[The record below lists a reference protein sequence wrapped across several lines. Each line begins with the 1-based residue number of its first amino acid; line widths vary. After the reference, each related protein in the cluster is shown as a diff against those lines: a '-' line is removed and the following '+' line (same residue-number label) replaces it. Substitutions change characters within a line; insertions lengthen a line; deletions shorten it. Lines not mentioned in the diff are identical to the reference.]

1 MRVTDE
7 STWQAQVAELVASG
21 EIGQAF
27 LQFLEVWVEE
37 AEELMSSRMVSG
49 DPMFS
54 WVAIREALPLAEE
67 KLGRHGTVY
76 LGQML
81 VLIASHWVHGAS
93 MSQGFGPIEMR
104 LMEDVLLWK
113 LTDLEAEAAQ
123 HGETP

>member
-1 MRVTDE
+1 MRVVDE
-7 STWQAQVAELVASG
+7 STWQAQVAEIVADG

-27 LQFLEVWVEE
+27 LQFLETWVEE

-49 DPMFS
+49 EPMFS

-67 KLGRHGTVY
+67 RLGRQGTRF

-81 VLIASHWVHGAS
+81 VLIATYWVHGAS

-104 LMEDVLLWK
+104 LMQDVLAWK

-123 HGETP
+123 YGETP